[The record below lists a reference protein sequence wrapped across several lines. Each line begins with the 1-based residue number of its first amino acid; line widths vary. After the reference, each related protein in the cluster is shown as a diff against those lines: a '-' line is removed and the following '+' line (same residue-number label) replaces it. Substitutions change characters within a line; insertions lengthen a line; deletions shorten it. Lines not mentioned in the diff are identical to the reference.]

1 MANEIKV
8 FENEEFGS
16 VRTVMMDN
24 EVWFVGKDVA
34 EILGYT
40 NPSKALND
48 HVDEEDK
55 LNNVSLSSLGQ
66 RGGWIINESGLY
78 SLVLSSKLP
87 NAKKFKRW
95 VTSEVLPSVRKHG
108 AYMTEQTI
116 EKALTNPDFLIKL
129 ATELKQEQEKRKA
142 LEQKVEEDKPKIE
155 YHDCVLNKSGLIAT
169 SIIAKDLGM
178 SAQKLNKILN
188 DKKIIYKDSTKVWKV
203 YSNYEWLMTEGYADY
218 VSYTE
223 ESAKPTLKW
232 TEKGRQWI
240 IEQLAWSCVRRTL

>member
-16 VRTVMMDN
+16 VRTVMMDS

-34 EILGYT
+34 EILGYSDT
-40 NPSKALND
+40 NKAVAMHVDTEDKKLND
-48 HVDEEDK
+48 K
-55 LNNVSLSSLGQ
+55 TSSSFGQ
-66 RGGWIINESGLY
+66 RGATLINESGLY
-78 SLVLSSKLP
+78 SLTLLSKLP
-87 NAKKFKRW
+87 SAKKFKRW
-95 VTSEVLPSVRKHG
+95 VTNEVLPSIRKHG

-155 YHDCVLNKSGLIAT
+155 YHDCVLNKSGLMAT

-203 YSNYEWLMTEGYADY
+203 YADYEWLMTEGYADY

-223 ESAKPTLKW
+223 EGVKPSLKW

-240 IEQLAWSCVRRTL
+240 MKQLGCA

>member
-16 VRTVMMDN
+16 VRTV
-24 EVWFVGKDVA
+24 EVGDKILFCGSDVA
-34 EILGYT
+34 KALGYSDTAKAVRMHCKGVAELSTPT
-40 NPSKALND
+40 N
-48 HVDEEDK
+48 
-55 LNNVSLSSLGQ
+55 
-66 RGGWIINESGLY
+66 GGEQKIKFIPEADIYRLIIR
-78 SLVLSSKLP
+78 SKLP
-87 NAKKFKRW
+87 SAERFESW
-95 VTSEVLPSVRKHG
+95 VFEDVLPNIRKHG
-108 AYMTEQTI
+108 AYMTPEVLEQ
-116 EKALTNPDFLIKL
+116 ALTSPDFIIKL
-129 ATELKQEQEKRKA
+129 ATQLKDEQEKRKA

-155 YHDCVLNKSGLIAT
+155 YHDCVLNKSGLMAT

-223 ESAKPTLKW
+223 EGAKPTLKW

-240 IEQLAWSCVRRTL
+240 MKQLGCA

>member
-16 VRTVMMDN
+16 VRTVMMDS
-24 EVWFVGKDVA
+24 EAWFVGKDVA
-34 EILGYT
+34 EILGYAKPL
-40 NPSKALND
+40 NALAT
-48 HVDEEDK
+48 HVDKDD
-55 LNNVSLSSLGQ
+55 SLKQGLTDSMGRIQ
-66 RGGWIINESGLY
+66 ETIIINESGLY
-78 SLVLSSKLP
+78 SLILSSKLP

-95 VTSEVLPSVRKHG
+95 VTSEVLPSIRKHG
-108 AYMTEQTI
+108 VYMTEQTI

-155 YHDCVLNKSGLIAT
+155 YHDCVLNKSGLMAT

-188 DKKIIYKDSTKVWKV
+188 DKKIIYKDSTRVWKV

-223 ESAKPTLKW
+223 EGAKPTLKW

-240 IEQLAWSCVRRTL
+240 MKQLGVA

>member
-16 VRTVMMDN
+16 VRTVMMDS

-34 EILGYT
+34 EILGYSDT
-40 NPSKALND
+40 NKAVAMHVDTEDKKLND
-48 HVDEEDK
+48 K
-55 LNNVSLSSLGQ
+55 TSSSFGQ
-66 RGGWIINESGLY
+66 RGATLINESGLY
-78 SLVLSSKLP
+78 SLTLSSKLP
-87 NAKKFKRW
+87 SAKKFKRW
-95 VTSEVLPSVRKHG
+95 VTNEVLPSVRKHG

-155 YHDCVLNKSGLIAT
+155 YHDCVLNKSGLMAT

-240 IEQLAWSCVRRTL
+240 MKQLGVA

>member
-1 MANEIKV
+1 MSNEIKV

-16 VRTVMMDN
+16 VRTVMMDS
-24 EVWFVGKDVA
+24 EAWFVGKDVA
-34 EILGYT
+34 EILGYAKPL
-40 NPSKALND
+40 NALAT
-48 HVDEEDK
+48 HVDKDD
-55 LNNVSLSSLGQ
+55 SLKQGLTDSMGRIQ
-66 RGGWIINESGLY
+66 ETIIINESGLY
-78 SLVLSSKLP
+78 SLILSSKLP

-95 VTSEVLPSVRKHG
+95 VTSEVLPSIRKHG

-155 YHDCVLNKSGLIAT
+155 YHDCVLNKSGLMAT

-203 YSNYEWLMTEGYADY
+203 YADYEWLMTEGYADY

-223 ESAKPTLKW
+223 EGAKPSLKW

-240 IEQLAWSCVRRTL
+240 MKQLGCA